1 MYLGDLSVEAR
12 VPEDVRKQLQARGHK
27 LRVTG
32 AWSDGS
38 LAAIVVDPK
47 TGVLN
52 VGTDPRTEAYAW
64 AW

>member
-1 MYLGDLSVEAR
+1 

-47 TGVLN
+47 TGVLKRRHRPPDRS
-52 VGTDPRTEAYAW
+52 VRLGLVTY
-64 AW
+64 